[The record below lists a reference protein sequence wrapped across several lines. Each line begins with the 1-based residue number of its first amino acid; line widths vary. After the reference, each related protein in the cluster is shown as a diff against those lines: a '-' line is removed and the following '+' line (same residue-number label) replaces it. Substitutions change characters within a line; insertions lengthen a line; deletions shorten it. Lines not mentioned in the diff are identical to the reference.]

1 MRSDG
6 SITIPGALAVVLLGL
21 SCSFLGST
29 LREYFHSSA
38 ATSQHLDDQDRYV
51 DQLTDRIAALEAN
64 CKH

>member
-1 MRSDG
+1 M
-6 SITIPGALAVVLLGL
+6 VLLGL